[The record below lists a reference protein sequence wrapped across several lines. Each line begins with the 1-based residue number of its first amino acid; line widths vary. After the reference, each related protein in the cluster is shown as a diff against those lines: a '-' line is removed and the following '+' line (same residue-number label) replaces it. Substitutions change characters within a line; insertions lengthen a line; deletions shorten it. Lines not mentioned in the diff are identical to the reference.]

1 MEREKLWGKM
11 RGILTALP
19 VLMLSLSLS
28 GPFVA
33 AMRAQQTKRSFTVA
47 DDIGFTHFVSGSD
60 PYGSAFQIYAPAQ
73 FSPNGELLAVLTA
86 RGRLDVNQVE
96 ESLRFYRTQDIETFL
111 DRSDQSQPPTPVWA
125 TSRLAKKEGIY
136 DYRWLSDSSG
146 VALLEQTQKESHQQI
161 VLADLRKKTTEV
173 LVKDAGSWGDSFD
186 IEDREHY
193 VYVGVEEAQR
203 KEAERSIERERE
215 AERRASIRVF
225 TGSVWDLVLREV
237 PGAVDRFLSDK
248 KRLWIVARGKRT
260 EVKSNGTVLGVSDFN
275 SSTLALA
282 PDGQSMVT
290 KLPVKEMPQSWERL
304 YPPPYSTAPYNEMH
318 AGGSVSQYARID
330 LKTGSAQSLT
340 DAPLSGDAGWQ
351 DGGSPSWSSDGQ
363 SVLLPG
369 TFVKSQDGTPA
380 RPCIAVVDV
389 ATNRSSCMERLR
401 GHKEGGIEFEEGY
414 HYIFAARFAAGDRN
428 LVEIYSTDRDGAQW
442 TTEYRRTGKG
452 DWEVAWRGKG
462 VHERGRNGL
471 EVFVK
476 EGLDQPPVLV
486 ASNTKSSR
494 VVWDPNP
501 QFREIEL
508 GQARVYKWKDQDGQS
523 WTGGL
528 YLPAHYQEGRRY
540 PLVIQTHGFSE
551 SEFLPAG
558 GFPTAFAARELAAGG
573 IAVLQL
579 GSGNCAVGSKEA
591 ACNASGYESGVKQL
605 VADGLVDPQN
615 VGYIGFSRT
624 CYYGMKM
631 LTNGTM
637 PLKAALLSDGIM
649 VDYLQFALFT
659 PEEFNQLIGAK
670 PFGDGLETWVKNSP
684 GFHLDKVSAP
694 VLIAVEK
701 DGAVEMWQPYS
712 LLRYLRKPVELQLMN
727 TDEHV
732 ITNPTERVASQG
744 LSVDWFRFWMQGYED
759 PEPTKAEQYKRW
771 RELKKMQGEK
781 KQDK

>member
-1 MEREKLWGKM
+1 
-11 RGILTALP
+11 
-19 VLMLSLSLS
+19 
-28 GPFVA
+28 
-33 AMRAQQTKRSFTVA
+33 
-47 DDIGFTHFVSGSD
+47 
-60 PYGSAFQIYAPAQ
+60 
-73 FSPNGELLAVLTA
+73 
-86 RGRLDVNQVE
+86 
-96 ESLRFYRTQDIETFL
+96 
-111 DRSDQSQPPTPVWA
+111 QSQPPTPVWA

-282 PDGQSMVT
+282 PDGQS
-290 KLPVKEMPQSWERL
+290 
-304 YPPPYSTAPYNEMH
+304 
-318 AGGSVSQYARID
+318 
-330 LKTGSAQSLT
+330 
-340 DAPLSGDAGWQ
+340 
-351 DGGSPSWSSDGQ
+351 
-363 SVLLPG
+363 VLLPG

-462 VHERGRNGL
+462 VHERGRNSL

-476 EGLDQPPVLV
+476 EGLDQPSVLV

-508 GQARVYKWKDQDGQS
+508 GQARVYKWKDQDG
-523 WTGGL
+523 
-528 YLPAHYQEGRRY
+528 
-540 PLVIQTHGFSE
+540 
-551 SEFLPAG
+551 
-558 GFPTAFAARELAAGG
+558 
-573 IAVLQL
+573 
-579 GSGNCAVGSKEA
+579 
-591 ACNASGYESGVKQL
+591 
-605 VADGLVDPQN
+605 
-615 VGYIGFSRT
+615 
-624 CYYGMKM
+624 
-631 LTNGTM
+631 
-637 PLKAALLSDGIM
+637 
-649 VDYLQFALFT
+649 
-659 PEEFNQLIGAK
+659 
-670 PFGDGLETWVKNSP
+670 
-684 GFHLDKVSAP
+684 
-694 VLIAVEK
+694 
-701 DGAVEMWQPYS
+701 
-712 LLRYLRKPVELQLMN
+712 
-727 TDEHV
+727 
-732 ITNPTERVASQG
+732 
-744 LSVDWFRFWMQGYED
+744 
-759 PEPTKAEQYKRW
+759 
-771 RELKKMQGEK
+771 
-781 KQDK
+781 